1 MILTSH
7 QGKSAKEFFRRDKHV
22 DEATALVALLRACF
36 RSTCDNLQADTLVA
50 KRSEELLQQLRDNA
64 PSLAFHHTYI
74 LQAGILAEVFYLK
87 VNGGLSGLTLFR
99 LNTDNV
105 VRMPAQ
111 LKVVGVTQ

>member
-7 QGKSAKEFFRRDKHV
+7 QGKSAKEFFRREKHC
-22 DEATALVALLRACF
+22 DETAALAALLRACY
-36 RSTCDNLQADTLVA
+36 RSTCENLQADPLVA
-50 KRSEELLQQLRDNA
+50 KRSEELLQQLRDKA